1 MTKIRLLILAL
12 LFAMLFSLAGVSFAQ
27 ESPFDRNTEVYYEA
41 NFKWDG
47 VQNSVLDV
55 FDKLQQVEVLEPVFA
70 KIAAKSGI
78 SLKNDVFSWLGNGLQ
93 FGVIGD
99 DKTSVL
105 HSAIKKMILVK
116 QSESELQLTVTRIRM
131 IKNAVEVYQNEK
143 NKLPPSLEALSKSY
157 IDPQYLKPLRGKSF
171 TYRILPDNRFEIRSP
186 KDKFRDLGIMGERP
200 SFESLKGLDG
210 DVSNLKS
217 KFEFKNWLLA
227 IKVRD
232 TDKAR
237 EAFPK
242 IESVITKAMGKS
254 ESVFKQKVW
263 NKFIFRVTE
272 GVCYTFYE
280 REVFIADTPATLE
293 KAIVS
298 MQRSDKNIYTNKV
311 FKSMLQE
318 NPMAKGSVEMLFVDL
333 KKIDLNAKL
342 FNVSEKN
349 SGAEFLNN
357 LYYMVYYL
365 KKDKMTITGDV
376 IINLDPNM
384 GGDSILQRY
393 AKAPSISK
401 GTLFE
406 NLPGNLPLA
415 ASYNIGE
422 IWSFF
427 NVMAQ
432 KDSGVKQGMLE
443 FKNMFGMMSGIDFV
457 DDIMK
462 PTGGELAISYQF
474 RDAFISGFMEG
485 IRAVRNRHVDKDED
499 KDIDDDKDMEDDKN
513 VDKDDDDKVV
523 EPKGFKPDNVFKK
536 MFQVRGM
543 PFTFFMEIKD
553 RDKIQGLV
561 KFMESKGNFEREYY
575 QDIAIYRSEKISYC
589 FIDNLF
595 VIHTFPGT
603 VKLKQFIDQLK
614 VQRVRLGETTRY
626 RDFIKD
632 VKGKVLFM
640 QFQNAEWAAC
650 MAKGFI
656 LFFLPEFKDYADKVG
671 QYNESWSS
679 LSITERGLQIH
690 SQGYYKQ

>member
-1 MTKIRLLILAL
+1 MTKMRLLILAI
-12 LFAMLFSLAGVSFAQ
+12 LFAMVVSLAGVSFAQ
-27 ESPFDRNTEVYYEA
+27 ESPYDRNTEVYYEA

-47 VQNSVLDV
+47 IQNSVLDV
-55 FDKLQQVEVLEPVFA
+55 FDKLQQMEILEPLFA
-70 KIAAKSGI
+70 KLAAKSGI
-78 SLKNDVFSWLGNGLQ
+78 SLKDDVFSWLGNGLQ
-93 FGVIGD
+93 FGIIGD

-105 HSAIKKMILVK
+105 HTTIKKMILVK
-116 QSESELQLTVTRIRM
+116 KSESELQATVARIRM

-143 NKLPPSLEALSKSY
+143 KKLPPNLEVLSKDF
-157 IDPQYLKPLRGKSF
+157 IDPRYLKPLRGKSF
-171 TYRILPDNRFEIRSP
+171 SYKILPGDKFEIKSP

-210 DVSNLKS
+210 DVPELRA
-217 KFEFKNWLLA
+217 KFEMKNWLLA

-242 IESVITKAMGKS
+242 IEKVIANAKGGS
-254 ESVFKQKVW
+254 ESTFKQKIW
-263 NKFIFRVTE
+263 NKYIFRVTE

-298 MQRSDKNIYTNKV
+298 MQRSDKNIYTNPV
-311 FKSMLQE
+311 FKTMLQE
-318 NPMAKGSVEMLFVDL
+318 NPMIKGSAEMFFVDL
-333 KKIDLNAKL
+333 KKIDLNTKL
-342 FNVSEKN
+342 FSIPEK
-349 SGAEFLNN
+349 SAGAEFLNN

-365 KKDKMTITGDV
+365 KKDKMTMTADI
-376 IINLDPNM
+376 IINLDPDM
-384 GGDSILQRY
+384 AGDSILKRY

-415 ASYNIGE
+415 TSYNVGE

-427 NVMAQ
+427 DVMGQ
-432 KDSGVKQGMLE
+432 KEADIKKGMQE
-443 FKNMFGMMSGIDFV
+443 FKNMFSMMSGLDFV
-457 DDIMK
+457 KDIME
-462 PTGGELAISYQF
+462 PTGGELAISYQI
-474 RDAFISGFMEG
+474 RDAFFSGFMQG
-485 IRAVRNRHVDKDED
+485 IRAVRNHTDDRDED
-499 KDIDDDKDMEDDKN
+499 KDVDDDKDMEEDKN
-513 VDKDDDDKVV
+513 IDKDDEDKDV

-536 MFQVRGM
+536 MFQVKGM
-543 PFTFFMEIKD
+543 PFTFFMEVKD
-553 RDKIQGLV
+553 KDKIQGLV

-603 VKLKQFIDQLK
+603 IKLKQYIDQLK

-626 RDFIKD
+626 RDFMKD

-640 QFQNAEWAAC
+640 SFQNAEWAAC

-656 LFFLPEFKDYADKVG
+656 LFFAPEFKDYADKVG
-671 QYNESWSS
+671 EYKESWSS
-679 LSITERGLQIH
+679 ISITQRGLQIH
-690 SQGYYKQ
+690 SQGFYKQ